1 MYLFEPLVFCLLIGS
16 IAGQGRRV
24 GLRVRPTIQEEVA
37 QDEGEFYSEE
47 EQPQQQQVL
56 IRQPAL
62 ARAISSQPRLQ
73 STAPG
78 PRQKTVEES
87 KPAPVQTIRNYN
99 KLNDD
104 GSFTFG
110 YEAAD
115 GSFKEETR
123 GTDCVVR
130 GKYGYIDPDGN
141 KREFTYV
148 SGNPCDPNAEKQ
160 EQEEEAEVPA
170 GSPEENVP
178 ANYPQRPPVKATRRP
193 PPPQRPSTTL
203 FQQQFAT
210 QEASAADEEEQQEQQ
225 VNIRPRPTL
234 RPTAFTT
241 VEQDPQVFRGAPQ
254 PRPTFAPQPS
264 RATVRFE
271 PPATTFRPQIQLS
284 TSSPL
289 PSRAQAPQA
298 GPKPGLDF
306 SAEFKKFQVDLDEL
320 SPSRAPKPASPSSPA
335 QGGSPLY
342 QTELVFDPATGQ
354 YNTVVFQQVPKT
366 SAEAPAPQ
374 RSPFIPQPQPQ
385 PQFFSPPRQA
395 FSQPPPSAFQ
405 QQQLFQQQQ
414 AALQVQQSQQLFEQ
428 QQEQKRATEP
438 PPRIPHSLLR
448 QSPQTFS
455 QAQPTPAPQRFSQPD
470 PTPQRFE
477 SEAPPQRFSS
487 ASAKSQRFPAE
498 APQAQR
504 FSQQAPPQS
513 FFFVAAPS
521 DRQTFA
527 SGQIDTFLRG
537 HNLQF

>member
-1 MYLFEPLVFCLLIGS
+1 MFCLLLGG
-16 IAGQGRRV
+16 IAGQQGRRV
-24 GLRVRPTIQEEVA
+24 GVRVRPAIQEEEVA
-37 QDEGEFYSEE
+37 SQEEAEFYSD
-47 EQPQQQQVL
+47 EQPVQRPQVQF
-56 IRQPAL
+56 RQPTL
-62 ARAISSQPRLQ
+62 SRAIASEPRIQ
-73 STAPG
+73 STA
-78 PRQKTVEES
+78 PRQKTVQEP

-115 GSFKEETR
+115 GSFKEENR

-148 SGNPCDPNAEKQ
+148 SGNPCDPNVNKQ
-160 EQEEEAEVPA
+160 EQEEETELPA
-170 GSPEENVP
+170 GSAEENVP
-178 ANYPQRPPVKATRRP
+178 ANYPQRPLKASRRP
-193 PPPQRPSTTL
+193 PPPERPSTTL

-210 QEASAADEEEQQEQQ
+210 QEAIAADEQEEQQQ
-225 VNIRPRPTL
+225 VNIRPRPTI
-234 RPTAFTT
+234 RPTPQFTT
-241 VEQDPQVFRGAPQ
+241 VEQQPQIFRASSPA
-254 PRPTFAPQPS
+254 PRPTFAQQPS

-271 PPATTFRPQIQLS
+271 QPPATTFRPQIQLT
-284 TSSPL
+284 TSSPVPARGQP
-289 PSRAQAPQA
+289 PSASPQ
-298 GPKPGLDF
+298 PGLDF
-306 SAEFKKFQVDLDEL
+306 SAEFKKFQVDLDSL
-320 SPSRAPKPASPSSPA
+320 SPSRAPKPAPTTP
-335 QGGSPLY
+335 QGGSSALY
-342 QTELVFDPATGQ
+342 QTELIFDPATGQ

-366 SAEAPAPQ
+366 VETPQ
-374 RSPFIPQPQPQ
+374 RSPFSAQPQSQ

-438 PPRIPHSLLR
+438 PRIPQNLLR

-455 QAQPTPAPQRFSQPD
+455 SQSSQPAPAAAQRFQPEPQPQRFLSDAPS
-470 PTPQRFE
+470 QRFN
-477 SEAPPQRFSS
+477 P
-487 ASAKSQRFPAE
+487 ASGRAQRFPAE
-498 APQAQR
+498 APPPAQR
-504 FSQQAPPQS
+504 FSQPAQPQP
-513 FFFVAAPS
+513 FFFVASPS
-521 DRQTFA
+521 DRQAFA

>member
-1 MYLFEPLVFCLLIGS
+1 MVLCLLVGS
-16 IAGQGRRV
+16 IAGQQSRRIGV
-24 GLRVRPTIQEEVA
+24 RVRPTVQEEVS
-37 QDEGEFYSEE
+37 QEESDFYDG
-47 EQPQQQQVL
+47 QPEQQQQVL
-56 IRQPAL
+56 IRQPTL
-62 ARAISSQPRLQ
+62 GRAIASQPRIQ
-73 STAPG
+73 STIGA
-78 PRQKTVEES
+78 RQKTANEER
-87 KPAPVQTIRNYN
+87 PAPVQTIRNYN

-160 EQEEEAEVPA
+160 EQEEEPAEAPV
-170 GSPEENVP
+170 GSAEENVP
-178 ANYPQRPPVKATRRP
+178 ANYPQRPLKASRRP
-193 PPPQRPSTTL
+193 SPPERPSTTL

-210 QEASAADEEEQQEQQ
+210 QEAIAADEEEEQQQ
-225 VNIRPRPTL
+225 VNIRPRPTI
-234 RPTAFTT
+234 RPTQFTT
-241 VEQDPQVFRGAPQ
+241 VQQEPQVFRQSSPAPR
-254 PRPTFAPQPS
+254 PGPTFAPQPS
-264 RATVRFE
+264 RPTVRFE
-271 PPATTFRPQIQLS
+271 QPPATTFRPQIQLT

-289 PSRAQAPQA
+289 PARSQAPSA
-298 GPKPGLDF
+298 GPKPSGGLDF
-306 SAEFKKFQVDLDEL
+306 TSEFKKFQIDLDEL
-320 SPSRAPKPASPSSPA
+320 NPSRAPKPSSGPVS
-335 QGGSPLY
+335 QGGSSALY

-354 YNTVVFQQVPKT
+354 YNTVVYQQVPKT
-366 SAEAPAPQ
+366 AESPAPQ
-374 RSPFIPQPQPQ
+374 RFAPPPQPQ

-414 AALQVQQSQQLFEQ
+414 SALQVQQSQQLFEQ
-428 QQEQKRATEP
+428 QQEQKRATEA
-438 PPRIPHSLLR
+438 PPRIPHTLLR

-455 QAQPTPAPQRFSQPD
+455 SPSTPAPQRFQPE
-470 PTPQRFE
+470 PTPQRFL
-477 SEAPPQRFSS
+477 SEAPSQRFNPSSARSQRFPSEPAQPQRFSQPS
-487 ASAKSQRFPAE
+487 
-498 APQAQR
+498 
-504 FSQQAPPQS
+504 SQQSPQP